1 MVTRTPSML
10 SGGVRYTRPTQGESR
25 VTDGPTDG
33 EDASFW
39 QRLRRRKVV
48 QWGIAYAAGAWG
60 LLQGLSYVVATFHWP
75 ERLQQL
81 ATIALLVGL
90 PVALTLAWYHG
101 DKGQQRVSR
110 AELAVLTLLLLL
122 GGGLFWYYERSI
134 PSADSA
140 AATQALAQPATA
152 AIPTDRSIAV
162 LPFVNMSPDKE
173 QEYFADGI
181 SEELLNLLAQVPQL
195 RVIARTSS
203 FSFKGKE
210 ADVATIAKAL
220 NVANV
225 LEGSVRKSG
234 DTVRITAQLIRAS
247 DSSHLWSQT
256 YDRQM
261 TDVLTVQDEIA
272 AAVVAQLKIE
282 LLGGAPKVRETD
294 PRAFALYLQ
303 ARELGRQRTKDGFE
317 RSIALYQQAL
327 AIDPNYV
334 AAWVGLGTDYLT
346 QTNKGLRPIDEGFRL
361 AREAATKALTI
372 DPSYALAYSTLGR
385 IATDHDG
392 DLAAAASYVER
403 ALALDPTNPAV
414 IRSAADL
421 AQSLGRMQEA
431 LALDAY
437 VVARDPVNASGYGSL
452 AFEYGRTGHLDEA
465 IAGYR
470 TALSLSPGR
479 IGTHYN
485 IAELYLRKGE
495 PQAALEAIQQ
505 EPDEGWRRVGL
516 PMVYHSLGRRS
527 ESDAALADLI
537 NNQGNE
543 WAYNIAYVLA
553 WCGHSDRAFEWLDKA
568 ATLRDPG
575 LVEIINE
582 PMFANIQHDPRLLP
596 FLRKIGRAPEQLA
609 AINFDVKLPN

>member
-1 MVTRTPSML
+1 MTDAPTEHEEE
-10 SGGVRYTRPTQGESR
+10 GVL
-25 VTDGPTDG
+25 
-33 EDASFW
+33 
-39 QRLRRRKVV
+39 QRLRRRKVG
-48 QWGIAYAAGAWG
+48 QWGIAYVAGAWG
-60 LLQGLSYVVATFHWP
+60 FLQGLQYLSGLLNWP
-75 ERLQQL
+75 DQLQKL
-81 ATIALLVGL
+81 AGLALLISL
-90 PVALTLAWYHG
+90 PIVLVLAWYHG
-101 DKGQQRVSR
+101 DKGQQRVTR
-110 AELAVLTLLLLL
+110 VELAILTLLFLL
-122 GGGLFWYYERSI
+122 GGGLFWRYQH
-134 PSADSA
+134 A
-140 AATQALAQPATA
+140 AGNPASQGGAQPTTPP
-152 AIPTDRSIAV
+152 AIPTDLSVAV
-162 LPFVNMSPDKE
+162 LPFVDMSQTHD
-173 QEYFADGI
+173 QEYFSDGI

-210 ADVATIAKAL
+210 VDVATIAKAL

-261 TDVLTVQDEIA
+261 ADVFKVQDEIA
-272 AAVVAQLKIE
+272 AKVVEQLKLK
-282 LLGGAPKVRETD
+282 LLGAPPKAKSAD
-294 PRAFALYLQ
+294 PKAYALFLQ
-303 ARELGRQRTKDGFE
+303 ARELSRQGTSAGYQKA
-317 RSIALYQQAL
+317 IKLYQQAL
-327 AIDPNYV
+327 AIDGNYA
-334 AAWVGLGTDYLT
+334 AAWVGLAVDYLT

-361 AREAATKALTI
+361 ARDAATKALAI
-372 DPSYALAYSTLGR
+372 DPNHALAYSTLGR

-392 DLAAAASYVER
+392 DLAAAATYVER
-403 ALALDPTNPAV
+403 ALALDPNNPAV
-414 IRSAADL
+414 IRGAADL
-421 AQSLGRMQEA
+421 AQNLGRMQEA
-431 LALDAY
+431 LALDEY

-465 IAGYR
+465 IASYR

-485 IAELYLRKGE
+485 IGELYLRKGE
-495 PQAALEAIQQ
+495 PQAALEAIEQ

-516 PMVYHSLGRRS
+516 PMVYYSLGRQPEYQS
-527 ESDAALADLI
+527 ALADLI
-537 NNQGNE
+537 RQQGKE

-553 WCGHSDRAFEWLDKA
+553 WCGDVDGAFEWLDKA

-582 PMFANIQHDPRLLP
+582 PMFGNVQHDPRLLP

-609 AINFDVKLPN
+609 AIKFNVKVPN